1 MSLLPPSVEI
11 EVQDGGLSAGSI
23 APEDGV
29 FWVLGLASA
38 GPLTPFT
45 TSNST
50 DLKSTFGHGDGVE
63 AALYALNNEVNS
75 ITFLRVDP
83 TDMTPGVYGAIT
95 VETQGAGF
103 TVAGD
108 GALKP
113 SDDWQPI
120 IEFTV
125 GGTIGVAGIKY
136 TYSLDNGNK
145 VSGERDLVVDTFISL
160 PLGGGKYNLVGQ
172 ELATLL
178 ARLVDVRLQVLDHVA
193 LVGSV
198 HGSADAG
205 PYTITAPTNDAT
217 ALTCCADLK
226 TVALAH
232 VVKVSGAP
240 AIHAVSDAAAESAL
254 TALVA
259 PATRAAAIEFIED
272 FVAIF
277 FGDGSTVNSGHTLRT
292 ASSIHGAT
300 DSTNVLTSDPAVA
313 GDVVAGDRFYLT
325 TAAPRWSIDKLVEG
339 LELAG
344 NSQLPVNGVIEI
356 VGAVLTDGE
365 ASAIEDAGAY
375 IASKYRDVR
384 IVGHYRMRNVGESL
398 QAYAAAFALAQPLAS
413 RSGRLGRLTLCASMY
428 LPSQLVKGAVS
439 ARPSSFATAP
449 RLARTKLATN
459 PINTADFGTLRGALR
474 AANGTDV
481 LPRAVDESFAGVCT
495 PVGLWAPMTRPS
507 GIQPSLAVT
516 IAPED
521 SDYETIQNGRVVD
534 AVRKSA
540 YKLLDARLGQNVAAK
555 PGTVIIDPN
564 EKKRIEEAITKA
576 LRDVYAGKH
585 CSDVY
590 IVIDPSSV
598 VSGVGTKL
606 VKAAIFVV
614 PFGTINAIEA
624 TISLALG

>member
-1 MSLLPPSVEI
+1 MSLSPPSVEI
-11 EVQDGGLSAGSI
+11 QVRDGGLSAGSI
-23 APEDGV
+23 APDDGV
-29 FWVLGLASA
+29 FWVLGLAST

-63 AALYALNNEVNS
+63 AALYALNNEVDS
-75 ITFLRVDP
+75 VTFLRVDP
-83 TDMTPGVYGAIT
+83 TDQAAGVYGAIT
-95 VETQGAGF
+95 VEAQGAGF
-103 TVAGD
+103 TATGD
-108 GALKP
+108 GSVKP
-113 SDDWQPI
+113 GDDWQPV
-120 IEFTV
+120 IEFPV
-125 GGTIGVAGIKY
+125 GGTIGATGIKY
-136 TYSLDNGNK
+136 RYSLDNGNK
-145 VSGERDLVVDTFISL
+145 YSGERELGTDTSITL
-160 PLGGGKYNLVGQ
+160 PFGGGKYNLVGQ
-172 ELATLL
+172 ELPLLL
-178 ARLVDVRLQVLDHVA
+178 ARLVDVRAQVLDHVA

-205 PYTITAPTNDAT
+205 PYTITAPTNDAS
-217 ALTCCADLK
+217 ALTCCADLR

-232 VVKVSGAP
+232 VVKVSGTP
-240 AIHAVSDAAAESAL
+240 GIHGAADTTAQTAL

-292 ASSIHGAT
+292 ASSLHGAV
-300 DSTNVLTSDPAVA
+300 DSANVLTSDPAVA
-313 GDVVAGDRFYLT
+313 GDVVAGDMFYLT
-325 TAAPRWSIDKLVEG
+325 TKAPRWNIDKLVEA

-344 NSQLPVNGVIEI
+344 DSTVPVNGVLEI
-356 VGAVLTDGE
+356 AGAVLTNGE

-384 IVGHYRMRNVGESL
+384 IVGHFRLRNEGESL
-398 QAYAAAFALAQPLAS
+398 QAYAAAYALAHPLAS
-413 RSGRLGRLTLCASMY
+413 SSGRLGRLTLCASMY
-428 LPSQLVKGAVS
+428 LPSQLVVGATT
-439 ARPSSFATAP
+439 ARPASFALAP

-459 PINTADFGTLRGALR
+459 PINTADFGTIRGAIR

-495 PVGLWAPMTRPS
+495 PVRLWAPMTRPS

-516 IAPED
+516 LAPDE

-540 YKLLDARLGQNVAAK
+540 HKLLDARLGQNVAAK

-564 EKKRIEEAITKA
+564 EKKRIDASITKS

-585 CSDVY
+585 CSDAY
-590 IVIDPSSV
+590 IVIDPTSV

-606 VKAAIFVV
+606 VKAAIYVV
-614 PFGTINAIEA
+614 PLGTINAIEA